1 MKIIYHL
8 NWGLIFK
15 KMKTV
20 GFYTFGC
27 KLNFSETSSISREF
41 TDNGYKKKSIYDN
54 PNKVIINTCSVTEN
68 ADKKCQDLIRK
79 IKKKSPDSEI
89 TVVGCF
95 AQLKPNDIINIK
107 GVDKV
112 IGAKNKFNFQSYISD
127 KSVIHSKI
135 NESKDFKSTFSIDDR
150 TRSFLKIQDGCNYGC
165 SFCTI
170 PLARGR
176 SRSAKPEEVLSN
188 LKELIKKGSKEI
200 VLSGINIG
208 DYGII
213 EGKRSNDFYTLLQK
227 INNEI
232 KNIRIRISS
241 IEPNLLSNEI
251 IKLIGESEIF
261 VNHFHIP
268 LQSGSNKILNGMSRR
283 YTSELYEDRVKY
295 IKKLMPDAC
304 VGGDVIVGFPGE
316 DKNEFDITLEFIKNL
331 DMSYLH
337 VFPYSERAN
346 TRAISLNE
354 SVPIE
359 ERNKRSKVLRLL
371 SDKKKRYFYESNLNN
386 VRNVLFENK
395 VNGDFIY
402 GFTDNYVKTKIKFN
416 KKLVGKE
423 CNVLLKKVDDDLSVI
438 GEIV

>member
-1 MKIIYHL
+1 
-8 NWGLIFK
+8 
-15 KMKTV
+15 MKTV
-20 GFYTFGC
+20 GFHTFGC

-41 TDNGYKKKSIYDN
+41 SDNGYKKKSIYDN

-79 IKKKSPDSEI
+79 IKRKSPDSEI

-95 AQLKPNDIINIK
+95 AQLKPKEIINIE

-112 IGAKNKFNFQSYISD
+112 IGAKNKFKFESYLSD
-127 KSVIHSKI
+127 ISVIHSKI
-135 NESKDFKSTFSIDDR
+135 NESKKFKSSFSIDDR

-176 SRSAKPEEVLSN
+176 SRSAAPEEVLSN
-188 LKELIKKGSKEI
+188 IKELIRKGSKEI

-213 EGKRSNDFYTLLQK
+213 EGKRSNDFYTLLQV
-227 INNEI
+227 IDDQI
-232 KNIRIRISS
+232 KDIRIRISS

-251 IKLIGESEIF
+251 IELITKSKIF
-261 VNHFHIP
+261 VHHFHIP

-295 IKKLMPDAC
+295 IKYLMPNAC
-304 VGGDVIVGFPGE
+304 IGGDVIVGFPGE
-316 DKNEFDITLEFIKNL
+316 DNSEFDKTLKFIKDL
-331 DMSYLH
+331 DISYLH
-337 VFPYSERAN
+337 VFPYSEREN
-346 TRAISLNE
+346 TRALSLNE

-359 ERNKRSKVLRLL
+359 IRNKRSKVLRLL
-371 SDKKKRYFYESNLNN
+371 SDKKKRYFYESNIKN

-395 VNGDFIY
+395 VKGDFIY

-416 KKLVGKE
+416 RNLVGKQ
-423 CNVLLKKVDDDLSVI
+423 CNVLLKKVDNDLSVI